1 MLGYP
6 YASSTTIAVR
16 GVLMLL
22 RITMELDMVNTPFV
36 CIESL

>member
-6 YASSTTIAVR
+6 YASYTTISLS

-36 CIESL
+36 CIDSP